1 MKIIER
7 FEEKLNKDIPTI
19 ALLKIVLILLIV
31 FLVIKT
37 GTFWSWLVE
46 KAWSILSPFAIGFV
60 IAYILKTPIAFG
72 EKHHIK
78 RGVMV
83 CICYACI
90 LLFLTW
96 LIMSIVPMV
105 FNRLGDFINS
115 IIGGV
120 NWLSG
125 RYAEY
130 SSNNPNNTWVLSL
143 VQQATKSLKD
153 LSSLVPEVSNMIP
166 SLLNN
171 AIGSITK
178 GLFALIIS
186 IFMCIGWERIRFQIL
201 LLSRRIS
208 TMCYDCVLSI
218 NEEVSSY
225 IRSLMILM
233 VIKFLEYSLVYLL
246 IGHEDWLILALM
258 TSISL
263 LIPYIGP
270 TIVNCIGILTAL
282 SISSGRVIVLILLI
296 VILSQVDE
304 YVIAPLVHSHN
315 TAVTPLWA
323 LFSIFAGSALLGV
336 PGLIIAIP
344 SFLVIRVILMKY
356 RELDTGEEQK

>member
-7 FEEKLNKDIPTI
+7 LEEKINKDITASTLLKV
-19 ALLKIVLILLIV
+19 ALLLLIV
-31 FLVIKT
+31 FLCIQT
-37 GTFWSWLVE
+37 RSFWTWLAN
-46 KAWSILSPFAIGFV
+46 KAWVILSPFVLGFV

-78 RGVMV
+78 RGAMV
-83 CICYACI
+83 CICYI
-90 LLFLTW
+90 GIFVFLAW

-115 IIGGV
+115 IIAGV
-120 NWLSG
+120 NWLSI
-125 RYAEY
+125 RYTEY
-130 SSNNPNNTWVLSL
+130 SSNNPNNTWVLAL

-153 LSSLVPEVSNMIP
+153 LSSLIPEISNMLP
-166 SLLNN
+166 TLLNN
-171 AIGSITK
+171 AIGSLTN
-178 GLFALIIS
+178 GLFAIIIS
-186 IFMCIGWERIRFQIL
+186 IFMSIGWEKIRFQIL
-201 LLSRRIS
+201 LLSRRVS
-208 TMCYDCVLSI
+208 KMCFDCVVSI

-225 IRSLMILM
+225 IHSLMILM
-233 VIKFLEYSLVYLL
+233 LIKFVEYALVYLL
-246 IGHEDWLILALM
+246 IGHADWWILALM

-270 TIVNCIGILTAL
+270 TIVNCIGILTSL
-282 SISSGRVIVLILLI
+282 SISGGRVILLILLI

-323 LFSIFAGSALLGV
+323 LFSIFTGNALLGIT
-336 PGLIIAIP
+336 GLIIAIP
-344 SFLVIRVILMKY
+344 SFLAIRVIVLKY
-356 RELDTGEEQK
+356 QALDTCEGKS